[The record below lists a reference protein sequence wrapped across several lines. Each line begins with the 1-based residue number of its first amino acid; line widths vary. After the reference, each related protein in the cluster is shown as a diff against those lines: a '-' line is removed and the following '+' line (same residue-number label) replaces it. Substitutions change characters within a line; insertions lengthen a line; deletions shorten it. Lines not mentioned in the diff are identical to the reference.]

1 MNKMET
7 LTIDFIVLVVY
18 RREWWLRM
26 MLNEQGTVSFILEES
41 IGKLK
46 KMTMNSVFV
55 FVTFF

>member
-1 MNKMET
+1 MNKMDT